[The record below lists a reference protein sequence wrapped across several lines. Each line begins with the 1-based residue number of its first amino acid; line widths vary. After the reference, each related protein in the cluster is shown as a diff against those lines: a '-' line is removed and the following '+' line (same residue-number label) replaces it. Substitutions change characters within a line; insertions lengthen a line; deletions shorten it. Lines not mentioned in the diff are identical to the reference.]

1 MVRLD
6 HLYSLRGEFESKVT
20 TEALVERERTF
31 NDLSVSSS
39 HSHGVHEAKGDV
51 LNILTL
57 SYSSFEVLL
66 RSLCMNHTAP
76 MRSNITVLRQYT
88 TIATVLLR

>member
-6 HLYSLRGEFESKVT
+6 RLYSLCGEFESKVT
-20 TEALVERERTF
+20 TEALVSRERTF
-31 NDLSVSSS
+31 NNLSVSPS
-39 HSHGVHEAKGDV
+39 HSHRVHEAKGNV
-51 LNILTL
+51 LIILTL

-76 MRSNITVLRQYT
+76 MRSNMPVLRQYT
-88 TIATVLLR
+88 TIATVLLC